1 MPKTPT
7 TDTAAAKPAK
17 ATRKTAKPAD
27 DEISRMVK
35 VAVNALEDIK
45 GKDITVIDVA
55 HLTSMF
61 DRMIIVTGDSNRQ
74 VKSLADNVQEKLKAA
89 GAEII
94 GMEGADVGEWVLV
107 DAGSLVIHCMQ
118 PVIRG
123 HYNLEEL
130 WGAAQS
136 VRQAAG
142 TRE

>member
-1 MPKTPT
+1 MPKADT
-7 TDTAAAKPAK
+7 TAAKPAK
-17 ATRKTAKPAD
+17 PKRATKKLANPAE
-27 DEISRMVK
+27 DEISRMVNI
-35 VAVNALEDIK
+35 AVDALEDIK
-45 GKDITVIDVA
+45 AKDITVIDVS

-61 DRMIIVTGDSNRQ
+61 DRMIIATGDSNRQ

-107 DAGSLVIHCMQ
+107 DAGSIVVHCMQ

-136 VRQAAG
+136 VRQAAA